1 MKHSFKIT
9 ALLLAM
15 FLFTQLIGLFVIHAY
30 APVTTQQIIGNE
42 TLNITSHNLPYGT
55 EPPQEINPESSLI
68 SIIISIAIAVVLILL
83 LMKIRAEIFLRIW
96 FFIVITLAL
105 GISINSFL
113 LQTNVIYSSLIA
125 IIIALPLS
133 IYKVFKRNM
142 IVHNLTELLIYP
154 GIAAIFIPLLSIWT
168 VVLLLLVIS
177 IYDIY
182 AVWHAGFM
190 QKMAKYQIQ
199 KVGVFGGFFLPYVD
213 TKTRAM
219 IEKFKAMKGKEKSK
233 SQKKIKF
240 HVAILGGGDVV
251 FPLILAGVVLFK
263 FGLIPAI
270 IIALGATLALSF
282 LFWISQKGRFY
293 PAMPFISAGCLLALG
308 LVYILF

>member
-15 FLFTQLIGLFVIHAY
+15 FLFTQLLGLFVIHAY
-30 APVTTQQIIGNE
+30 APITTEQTIGNQ
-42 TLNITSHNLPYGT
+42 TLNVTSHNLPYGT
-55 EPPQEINPESSLI
+55 EPPQDIDPKSNLL
-68 SIIISIAIAVVLILL
+68 SIIVSIAIAVILILI
-83 LMKIRAEIFLRIW
+83 LMKIKAEIFLRVW
-96 FFIVITLAL
+96 FFIVITIAL
-105 GISINSFL
+105 GISINAFL
-113 LQTNVIYSSLIA
+113 LQANILYSSLIA
-125 IIIALPLS
+125 LVIALPLS
-133 IYKVFKRNM
+133 IVKVFQRNI
-142 IVHNLTELLIYP
+142 IVHNLTEVLIYP
-154 GIAAIFIPLLSIWT
+154 GIAAIFIPLLTVWT

-182 AVWHAGFM
+182 AVWHSGFM

-199 KVGVFGGFFLPYVD
+199 KVRVFGGFFVPYID
-213 TKTRAM
+213 SKTRAM
-219 IEKFKAMKGKEKSK
+219 MDKFRALNRKAKAN
-233 SQKKIKF
+233 SQKKIKV

-263 FGLIPAI
+263 FGIIPAI
-270 IIALGATLALSF
+270 IISLGATLALGF

>member
-15 FLFTQLIGLFVIHAY
+15 FLFTQLLGLFVIHAY
-30 APVTTQQIIGNE
+30 APVTTQQIIGNQ
-42 TLNITSHNLPYGT
+42 TLNITTHNLPYGT
-55 EPPQEINPESSLI
+55 EPPQDIDPRSNLI
-68 SIIISIAIAVVLILL
+68 SIIVSIAIAVILILI
-83 LMKIRAEIFLRIW
+83 LMKIKAEIFLRIW
-96 FFIVITLAL
+96 FFIVITIAL

-113 LQTNVIYSSLIA
+113 FQASISYSSLIA
-125 IIIALPLS
+125 LVIALPLS
-133 IYKVFKRNM
+133 IVKVFKRNI
-142 IVHNLTELLIYP
+142 IVHNITELLIYP
-154 GIAAIFIPLLSIWT
+154 GIAAIFIPLLTVWT

-182 AVWHAGFM
+182 AVWHSGFM

-199 KVGVFGGFFLPYVD
+199 KVGVFGGFFVPYVD
-213 TKTRAM
+213 SKTREL
-219 IEKFKAMKGKEKSK
+219 IQKFKAMNKKSKEKSK
-233 SQKKIKF
+233 KKIKF

-263 FGLIPAI
+263 FGLLPAI
-270 IIALGATLALSF
+270 IIALGATLALGF

-308 LVYILF
+308 LVYIFF